1 MNRYDVAVI
10 GAGLGGLQCAYILAK
25 RGMKVVVVEKGQ
37 LLGGCIQTF
46 ARRGRKFDTGFHY
59 VGGLD
64 DGQPLNRLFKE
75 FGLMDLPWVRL
86 DDDGFDEV
94 IYGGK
99 SYMIPSGFDN
109 FKARMKGSFP
119 GSAAEIDSYTDFL
132 EGVATGVFGSFDR
145 AGDGNMSEGSLFSR
159 GAYDFLTSTIH
170 DTTLQNVLSGT
181 SPKLTLQKETL
192 PLYTFAQINASF
204 ILSAYR
210 LRGGGMQVADSLA
223 TSIRKFGGEVITN
236 AEVTK
241 LVENNGV
248 VDTLEIANHEP
259 ITAKI
264 IIADIHPSQ
273 FIRIA
278 EGTSFVRNIYK
289 RRITAL
295 QNGFGMFT
303 ANISLKPGVV
313 KYLNRNIYIHNTV
326 DVWTEGEQSAA
337 ENPRCCLISFGVPDR
352 VGDEYATNIDLLTPM
367 LWDDVAEFA
376 GSRVMR
382 RPDAYN
388 DLKNRKASQLIDIA
402 SNYIPGLKDAIENV
416 YTSTPLTYAD
426 YTGTEQGSAY
436 GVNKDYNRLA
446 YTLLTPLS
454 PIPNVYFT
462 GQNLS
467 LHGILGVSMT
477 SLFTCA
483 AALKEKPG
491 FGIFGA

>member
-1 MNRYDVAVI
+1 MNRYDAAII

-25 RGMKVVVVEKGQ
+25 RGMKVVVLEKNH

-46 ARRGRKFDTGFHY
+46 SRRGRLFDTGFHY

-64 DGQPLNRLFKE
+64 EGQPLHRLFKN

-86 DDDGFDEV
+86 DSDGFDEV
-94 IYGGK
+94 VYGGS
-99 SYMIPSGFDN
+99 SYMIPTGFDR
-109 FKARMKGSFP
+109 FKERMKSSFP
-119 GSAAEIDSYTDFL
+119 ASSGDIDVYSDFL
-132 EGVATGVFGSFDR
+132 EHVATDIFGSFDR
-145 AGDGNMSEGSLFSR
+145 AGEANMNDDSLFSR
-159 GAYDFLTSTIH
+159 GAYDFLTSTVH
-170 DTTLQNVLSGT
+170 DATLQNVLSGT

-210 LRGGGMQVADSLA
+210 LRGGGMQIAEKLA
-223 TSIRKFGGEVITN
+223 EGIRKFGGEIIN
-236 AEVTK
+236 DAEVTR
-241 LVENNGV
+241 LVENNGS
-248 VDTLEIANHEP
+248 VDTLEIDGRDPVSAG
-259 ITAKI
+259 I

-273 FIRIA
+273 FVRIA
-278 EGTSFVRNIYK
+278 GDTSFVRKIYK
-289 RRITAL
+289 KRILSL
-295 QNGFGMFT
+295 QNGFGIFT
-303 ANISLKPGVV
+303 ANIALKPGAV
-313 KYLNRNIYIHNTV
+313 KYLNRNIYIHQSS
-326 DVWTEGEQSAA
+326 DVWTEGNQLASE
-337 ENPRCCLISFGVPDR
+337 EPRCCLVSFGVPDA
-352 VGDEYATNIDLLTPM
+352 GDEYANNVDLLTPM
-367 LWDDVAEFA
+367 QWADVAEFA
-376 GSRVMR
+376 GSKVMR

-388 DLKNRKASQLIDIA
+388 ELKERKAAQLIDIA
-402 SNYIPGLKDAIENV
+402 DRYVPGLKDAVEHV

-436 GVNKDYNRLA
+436 GVNKDFNRLP

-462 GQNLS
+462 GQNLN

-491 FGIFGA
+491 FGVFGS

>member
-1 MNRYDVAVI
+1 MKHYDAAII

-25 RGMKVVVVEKGQ
+25 RGMKVVVVEKNH

-46 ARRGRKFDTGFHY
+46 TRRGKHFDTGFHY

-64 DGQPLNRLFKE
+64 DGQPLNILFQQ

-86 DDDGFDEV
+86 DANGFDEV

-99 SYMIPSGFDN
+99 SYMIPTGFSN
-109 FKARMKGSFP
+109 FRERMKGFFP
-119 GSAAEIDSYTDFL
+119 GSATEIDSYSDFL
-132 EGVATGVFGSFDR
+132 EGVATDIFGSFLR

-159 GAYDFLTSTIH
+159 GAYDFLTSSIH

-223 TSIRKFGGEVITN
+223 ASIRRFGGEVITD
-236 AEVTK
+236 AEVTR

-248 VDTLEIANHEP
+248 VDTLQIANHEP
-259 ITAKI
+259 ITANI
-264 IIADIHPSQ
+264 IIADIHPTQ
-273 FIRIA
+273 FVRIA
-278 EGTSFVRNIYK
+278 GDTSFVRNIYK

-303 ANISLKPGVV
+303 ANIALKPGMI
-313 KYLNRNIYIHNTV
+313 KYLNRNIYIHKSS
-326 DVWTEGEQSAA
+326 DVWTEGSQTAA
-337 ENPRCCLISFGVPDR
+337 EQPRCCLVSFGVPG
-352 VGDEYATNIDLLTPM
+352 VGEEYASNIDLLTPM
-367 LWDDVAEFA
+367 QWSDVAEFA

-388 DLKNRKASQLIDIA
+388 ELKDRKAAQLIDIA
-402 SNYIPGLKDAIENV
+402 SNYIPGLKDAVENI

-436 GVNKDYNRLA
+436 GINKDFNRLA

-491 FGIFGA
+491 LGVFGA

>member
-1 MNRYDVAVI
+1 MNRYDAAII

-46 ARRGRKFDTGFHY
+46 TRRGRKFDTGFHY

-64 DGQPLNRLFKE
+64 DGQPLHRLFKE

-86 DDDGFDEV
+86 DEKGFDEV
-94 IYGGK
+94 VYGGR

-109 FKARMKGSFP
+109 FRQSMKDGFP
-119 GSAAEIDSYTDFL
+119 GSAAEIDTYTDFL
-132 EGVATGVFGSFDR
+132 KGVAEGVFGSFDR
-145 AGDGNMSEGSLFSR
+145 AGDGNLSEQSLFSR

-181 SPKLTLQKETL
+181 SPKLSLQKDTL

-223 TSIRKFGGEVITN
+223 ASIRKFGGEIITN

-248 VDTLEIANHEP
+248 VDTLEIAGHEP
-259 ITAKI
+259 LQANT
-264 IIADIHPSQ
+264 IIADIHPAQ
-273 FIRIA
+273 LVRMAA
-278 EGTSFVRNIYK
+278 ETSFVRNIFKK
-289 RRITAL
+289 RILAL
-295 QNGFGMFT
+295 KNSFGMFT
-303 ANISLKPGVV
+303 VNVALKPNAV
-313 KYLNRNIYIHNTV
+313 KYLNRNIYIHNTD
-326 DVWTEGEQSAA
+326 DVWSEGEQLAS
-337 ENPRCCLISFGVPDR
+337 EQPRCCLISFGVPER
-352 VGDEYATNIDLLTPM
+352 VGDEYTTNVDLLTPM
-367 LWDDVAEFA
+367 QWSDVEQFA
-376 GSRVMR
+376 GSQVMR

-388 DLKNRKASQLIDIA
+388 ELKDRKAAQLIDIA
-402 SNYIPGLKDAIENV
+402 NNYIPGLKDAVEHI

-426 YTGTEQGSAY
+426 YTGVEQGSAY

-454 PIPNVYFT
+454 PIPNVFFT

-491 FGIFGA
+491 FGLFGE

>member
-1 MNRYDVAVI
+1 MNRYDAAII

-25 RGMKVVVVEKGQ
+25 RGMKVVVVEKGH

-46 ARRGRKFDTGFHY
+46 TRRGRKFDTGFHY

-86 DDDGFDEV
+86 DEKGFDEV
-94 IYGGK
+94 VYGGR

-109 FKARMKGSFP
+109 FRQSMKGHFP
-119 GSAAEIDSYTDFL
+119 ASAGEIDTYSDFL
-132 EGVATGVFGSFDR
+132 EGVANGVFGSFER
-145 AGDGNMSEGSLFSR
+145 AGGGNMSEDSLFAR
-159 GAYDFLTSTIH
+159 GAYDFLTSTIS
-170 DTTLQNVLSGT
+170 DPVLQNVLSGT

-223 TSIRKFGGEVITN
+223 ASIRKFGGEIITN

-248 VDTLEIANHEP
+248 VNTLEIAGHEP
-259 ITAKI
+259 LQANT
-264 IIADIHPSQ
+264 IIADIHPAQ
-273 FIRIA
+273 LVRMAA
-278 EGTSFVRNIYK
+278 ETSFVRNIFKK
-289 RRITAL
+289 RILAL
-295 QNGFGMFT
+295 KNSFGVFT
-303 ANISLKPGVV
+303 ANIALKPGKV
-313 KYLNRNIYIHNTV
+313 KYLNRNIYIHNTS
-326 DVWTEGEQSAA
+326 DVWTEGEQLAS
-337 ENPRCCLISFGVPDR
+337 ESPRCCLVSFGVPDG
-352 VGDEYATNIDLLTPM
+352 VGEEYATNVDLLTPM
-367 LWDDVAEFA
+367 QWSDVEQFA
-376 GSRVMR
+376 GSRVMH

-388 DLKNRKASQLIDIA
+388 ELKERKAAQLIDIA
-402 SNYIPGLKDAIENV
+402 NNYVSGLKDAVEHV

-446 YTLLTPLS
+446 YTLLTPLT

-491 FGIFGA
+491 LEVFGE

>member
-1 MNRYDVAVI
+1 MNHYDAAII

-37 LLGGCIQTF
+37 LPGGCIQTF

-109 FKARMKGSFP
+109 FKARMKDYFP
-119 GSAAEIDSYTDFL
+119 ASASQIDNYSDFL
-132 EGVATGVFGSFDR
+132 EGVATDIFGSFDR
-145 AGDGNMSEGSLFSR
+145 VGESNMSDGSLFAR
-159 GAYDFLTSTIH
+159 GAYDFLTSTIT
-170 DTTLQNVLSGT
+170 DPTLQNVLSGT
-181 SPKLTLQKETL
+181 SPKLTLDKETL

-210 LRGGGMQVADSLA
+210 LRGGGMQIAEKLADG
-223 TSIRKFGGEVITN
+223 IRKFGGEVITG
-236 AEVTK
+236 AEVTR
-241 LVENNGV
+241 LVECNGV
-248 VDTLEIANHEP
+248 VDTLEFDGRDPLKAN
-259 ITAKI
+259 I
-264 IIADIHPSQ
+264 IIADIHPAQ
-273 FIRIA
+273 LVRLAA
-278 EGTSFVRNIYK
+278 ETSFVRNIYK
-289 RRITAL
+289 KRILAL
-295 QNGFGMFT
+295 KNDFGMFT
-303 ANISLKPGVV
+303 VNIALKPGKV
-313 KYLNRNIYIHNTV
+313 KYLNRNIYIHNTA
-326 DVWTEGEQSAA
+326 DIWTEGYQSAT
-337 ENPRCCLISFGVPDR
+337 ENPRCCLVSFGVPDG
-352 VGDEYATNIDLLTPM
+352 VGEEYANNVDLLTPM

-376 GSRVMR
+376 GTRVMQ
-382 RPDAYN
+382 RPAAYN
-388 DLKNRKASQLIDIA
+388 ELKNRKAAQLIDIA
-402 SNYIPGLKDAIENV
+402 NNYVPGLKDAVEHI

-436 GVNKDYNRLA
+436 GVCKDFNRLA

-454 PIPNVYFT
+454 PIPNVFFT

-477 SLFTCA
+477 SIFTCA

-491 FGIFGA
+491 FGLFGS